1 MSCPSVSRRD
11 LLRASAAAAVVVPVA
26 KLSGSASA
34 AATSAALTDRA
45 SNANDAE
52 LSPHEA
58 AGVNAEGPVIAYV
71 KDAASGDV
79 SILHGTSESV
89 VRDRR
94 LVSKIVRARQGAPK
108 A

>member
-1 MSCPSVSRRD
+1 MSQLSRRD
-11 LLRASAAAAVVVPVA
+11 LLRASAAAAVVVPFA

-45 SNANDAE
+45 SSNANDAE

-58 AGVNAEGPVIAYV
+58 AGVNAQGPVIAYV

-79 SILHGTSESV
+79 SILHGTSETV

-94 LVSKIVRARQGAPK
+94 LVSKIVRARQGVPK